1 MFGLRLSDN
10 IAVVQQDQQHEIIDI
25 KGREVI
31 AYKDFII
38 VACLDKTVKVYK
50 NLQLTFTLKLLKKV
64 KRITVNESN
73 DTVYVC
79 DKHGDMW
86 SFQLGQEGTQSITKE
101 MTPIQTNL
109 AIPKCFKYLEIN
121 NQKVMI
127 LGDSY
132 CKIKVYNASNIDEL
146 LWVWVPFEGFLKQ
159 IIQDGEYVV
168 MLFKRFDEHENQYY
182 EVYQIKQKELLNQQ
196 PYFQKIFDD
205 QDLSKYVIKA
215 HLISRQFLAFQF
227 NFNKIKIY
235 KIDEN
240 KQLLLFKEISGFL
253 IDVQFSKHSKKH
265 CLSIKSI
272 QENQED
278 QENKIDIRDH
288 QIHFINQEV
297 I

>member
-10 IAVVQQDQQHEIIDI
+10 IAVFQKDLQNEIIDI

-31 AYKDFII
+31 TYKDFII

-50 NLQLTFTLKLLKKV
+50 NLQLTYTLKLLKKV

-86 SFQLGQEGTQSITKE
+86 QFQLGQEGIQSITKE
-101 MTPIQTNL
+101 QTPIQTNL

-121 NQKVMI
+121 DQKVII

-132 CKIKVYNASNIDEL
+132 CKIKVYNANNIDEL

-159 IIQDGEYVV
+159 IIQDGEYIV

-182 EVYQIKQKELLNQQ
+182 EVYQIKQKELLNEQ
-196 PYFQKIFDD
+196 PYFEKIFGD
-205 QDLSKYVIKA
+205 QEISKQAIKA
-215 HLISRQFLAFQF
+215 HLISRQLFAFQL
-227 NFNKIKIY
+227 NYNKIQIFR
-235 KIDEN
+235 IDQN
-240 KQLLLFKEISGFL
+240 KQVTLFQEKLGSL
-253 IDVQFSKHSKKH
+253 IDIQFLKHSNKH
-265 CLSIKSI
+265 YLSIKSNQET
-272 QENQED
+272 QENS
-278 QENKIDIRDH
+278 IAILDH
-288 QIHFINQEV
+288 QVHFIEEE
-297 I
+297 II